1 MKILT
6 LDSTAVS
13 ASVALCENS
22 EVIAVY
28 NQKTGLTHSETLLP
42 MVSAVL
48 KNAKCTI
55 DDVDMLAVSAGPGSF
70 TGVRIGVSA
79 IKGLAF
85 GKNKICVG
93 TSTLDSLARN
103 ACGMSGNFL
112 AVPVMDARRN
122 QLYNAVFEYNNGV
135 MTRLC
140 EDRLIMADELQKEL
154 ASSDKPVYFFGD
166 GYTIAEKLDIPAKHS
181 TPKALIY
188 QNAASVAASALEIFD
203 SSEDKS
209 VFTDL
214 ALSPKYLR
222 ASQAEREEERKRKEN
237 SK

>member
-1 MKILT
+1 MKILA

-13 ASVALCENS
+13 ASVALCEDT

-42 MVSAVL
+42 MISAVL
-48 KNAKCTI
+48 KNAKCTV

-122 QLYNAVFEYNNGV
+122 QLYNAVFEYNDGV

-154 ASSDKPVYFFGD
+154 ASADKPIYFFGD
-166 GYTIAEKLDIPAKHS
+166 GYAIAEKLDIPTKRS

-188 QNAASVAASALEIFD
+188 QNAASVAASALEKFEL
-203 SSEDKS
+203 SEDKGA
-209 VFTDL
+209 FTDL